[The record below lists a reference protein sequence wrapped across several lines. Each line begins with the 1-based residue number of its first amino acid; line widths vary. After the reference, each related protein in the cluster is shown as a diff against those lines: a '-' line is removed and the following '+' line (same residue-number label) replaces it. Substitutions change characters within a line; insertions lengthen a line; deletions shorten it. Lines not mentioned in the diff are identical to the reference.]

1 MDTFLIF
8 SILISACIVAVYL
21 RALMIAS
28 SVYYLERAAARAL
41 MYFDLDAQE
50 IHAHLYGEY
59 TSWLATHEL
68 TEHMVSYRIWLEIVI
83 EDGRLVP

>member
-1 MDTFLIF
+1 MDILLTI
-8 SILISACIVAVYL
+8 SIIVSACIVAVYL

-41 MYFDLDAQE
+41 MIFDKEGKELHSYLWNTYQWWRYK
-50 IHAHLYGEY
+50 HGL
-59 TSWLATHEL
+59 HEH
-68 TEHMVSYRIWLEIVI
+68 TVSYRIWLEIVI